1 MNTTERAWS
10 RLQIRYALPR
20 TSFAFQIKRRIA
32 PAGTVSDGTRVLT
45 VEPCPSFRWIIAK
58 DGTGK
63 ILAEVDQREHLDD
76 PDAMIGAF
84 HAQLDALETPKPQT
98 KLGGTSY
105 NTELTAIGEQT
116 VIPGCERNISP
127 KATQFDLF
135 G

>member
-1 MNTTERAWS
+1 M
-10 RLQIRYALPR
+10 
-20 TSFAFQIKRRIA
+20 
-32 PAGTVSDGTRVLT
+32 
-45 VEPCPSFRWIIAK
+45 AK
-58 DGTGK
+58 DGAGK

-76 PDAMIGAF
+76 PDAMIAALD
-84 HAQLDALETPKPQT
+84 AQLDALETPETQT
-98 KLGGTSY
+98 KLGETSY